1 MKRKNRSLMVL
12 IILGFVGLWSCQ
24 EWGEMDPAAGN
35 QVYPKLVLK
44 GEYEFDSGFSEDAV
58 LSSYEGGQNPAIVRD
73 EFKGKVAELSGGYI
87 RLNNPLADVSL
98 QTGASFTMWVKTTED
113 NLSGAIFSFAN
124 GERQYVRTLRMTLK
138 KDNCPIKKLN

>member
-1 MKRKNRSLMVL
+1 MSLIRDFQKTL
-12 IILGFVGLWSCQ
+12 F
-24 EWGEMDPAAGN
+24 
-35 QVYPKLVLK
+35 
-44 GEYEFDSGFSEDAV
+44 